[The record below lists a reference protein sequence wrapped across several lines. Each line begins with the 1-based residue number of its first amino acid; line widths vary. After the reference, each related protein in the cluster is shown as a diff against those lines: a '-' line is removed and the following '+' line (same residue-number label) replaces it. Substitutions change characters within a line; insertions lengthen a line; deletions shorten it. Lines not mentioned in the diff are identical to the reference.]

1 MRLSYTMLL
10 LLFTLL
16 LSCRTLSYFESPN
29 NLRNIDGTVYLRNG
43 KTYAG
48 KLIIETENVFSAPV
62 RLFAGEDRKPMQF
75 RLNDVKAYQVGNTF
89 YELKEIQEGISI
101 GRRLY
106 FMKRLTPE
114 MSRIH
119 LFEFSKKETVN
130 KTSVR
135 HEPEFY
141 VQLPEEKDNMVYAAN
156 SNTFVPHFEEKVSR
170 MVQDCP
176 TLAKKISGKIP
187 GYFYAQV
194 SLVREKRAD
203 VLLRIIEEYNECGEN
218 AKR

>member
-1 MRLSYTMLL
+1 MLL
-10 LLFTLL
+10 LSFTLL

-29 NLRNIDGTVYLRNG
+29 NLRNIGGTLYLRNG

-48 KLIIETENVFSAPV
+48 KLIIETENAFSAPV
-62 RLFAGEDRKPMQF
+62 RLFVGEERKPMQF
-75 RLNDVKAYQVGNTF
+75 RLADVKAFQVANNV
-89 YELKEIQEGISI
+89 YELKEMQEGISI
-101 GRRLY
+101 GRRRY

-114 MSRIH
+114 TSRIH
-119 LFEFSKKETVN
+119 LFEFSKKEKVN

-135 HEPEFY
+135 HETEFY
-141 VQLPEEKDNMVYAAN
+141 IQLPEEKDDMVHAAN

-176 TLAKKISGKIP
+176 ALAKKIAGKKQ

-194 SLVREKRAD
+194 SLVREKRAE
-203 VLLRIIEEYNECGEN
+203 VLFRIIEEYNECGEN

>member
-1 MRLSYTMLL
+1 MLL
-10 LLFTLL
+10 LAMMFLPA
-16 LSCRTLSYFESPN
+16 CRTLSYFESPN
-29 NLRNIDGTVYLRNG
+29 NLRNINGTLFLRNG

-62 RLFAGEDRKPMQF
+62 RLFADEDRKPMQF
-75 RLNDVKAYQVGNTF
+75 RLQDVKAFRIGNDL
-89 YELKEIQEGISI
+89 YELKEMREGISI

-114 MSRIH
+114 SSRIH
-119 LFEFSKKETVN
+119 LFEFSKKEMVN

-135 HEPEFY
+135 HEPEFFI
-141 VQLPEEKDNMVYAAN
+141 QLPNDTDNMVYAAN

-170 MVQDCP
+170 MVHDCP
-176 TLAKKISGKIP
+176 TLAKKISDKKP

-203 VLLRIIEEYNECGEN
+203 VLLRIIEEYNECGEE